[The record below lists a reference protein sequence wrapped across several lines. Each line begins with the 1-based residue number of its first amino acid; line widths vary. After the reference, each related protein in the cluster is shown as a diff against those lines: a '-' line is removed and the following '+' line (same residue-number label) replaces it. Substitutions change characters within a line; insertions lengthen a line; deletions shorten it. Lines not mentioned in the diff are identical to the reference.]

1 MTKINDKINYSL
13 IFFYFIINMS
23 PHYFGRQHS
32 AWDSDKASFNNT
44 PMTHQQYQAY
54 LQQQQQHQQQPAI
67 MLPMNVPLNFPL
79 NVQQQRPV
87 RPPPP
92 PKRVI
97 RKDLPQKIIRKILKF
112 IDKNDLCELNTN
124 EATNILINKFP
135 KIRRPILR
143 RCLVHRIMN
152 DDENEVDD
160 DDFINEISFL
170 FH

>member
-1 MTKINDKINYSL
+1 
-13 IFFYFIINMS
+13 MS
-23 PHYFGRQHS
+23 PLYFGRQHS

-54 LQQQQQHQQQPAI
+54 LQQIERQQQQHQPEI
-67 MLPMNVPLNFPL
+67 MLPMNVPMNVPLNFPL

-87 RPPPP
+87 RPPSP
-92 PKRVI
+92 PKRGI
-97 RKDLPQKIIRKILKF
+97 RKNLAQKIIRKILEF

-135 KIRRPILR
+135 KIRRTILR

-160 DDFINEISFL
+160 DDFINEVSFL
-170 FH
+170 IH

>member
-1 MTKINDKINYSL
+1 
-13 IFFYFIINMS
+13 MS

-32 AWDSDKASFNNT
+32 AWDSDKASFINT

-54 LQQQQQHQQQPAI
+54 QQQRQPEI

-87 RPPPP
+87 RPPSP

-97 RKDLPQKIIRKILKF
+97 RKDLPQKIIRKILEF

-135 KIRRPILR
+135 KIRRTILR

-160 DDFINEISFL
+160 DDFINEVSFL
-170 FH
+170 IH